1 MPHVYALKTE
11 DVPCLYPLKTANV
24 PCVYPLKKTDV
35 PCLYSLK
42 TADVPCV
49 YRLKKTDTRLA
60 MITGDGKP
68 GPDITAEQVLNIV
81 FNDSLAFQK
90 SE

>member
-1 MPHVYALKTE
+1 MTDAPCLSTKDDMPH
-11 DVPCLYPLKTANV
+11 DCR
-24 PCVYPLKKTDV
+24 
-35 PCLYSLK
+35 LK

-49 YRLKKTDTRLA
+49 YPLKKTDTRLA
-60 MITGDGKP
+60 MITGDGKA
-68 GPDITAEQVLNIV
+68 GPNITAEQVLNIV